1 MPPQSFAPRRFV
13 CFALAATIVL
23 PLVARGDERA
33 ADAIATP
40 QSVVAHGGMVVA
52 QEARAAQIG
61 ADILKNGGNAI
72 DAAVAVGFALAVS
85 YPRAGNIGGGGFMVI
100 HLAKTGEDA
109 AIDYRETAPAAAAQK
124 MF

>member
-1 MPPQSFAPRRFV
+1 MHPQLLALRRFV

-40 QSVVAHGGMVVA
+40 QGVVARGGMVVA

-61 ADILKNGGNAI
+61 LDILKNGGNAI
-72 DAAVAVGFALAVS
+72 DAAVATGFALAVS
-85 YPRAGNIGGGGFMVI
+85 YPRAGYSVDHGHADGGDHRVGFPGRPAGHR
-100 HLAKTGEDA
+100 HLGVMEYDG
-109 AIDYRETAPAAAAQK
+109 
-124 MF
+124 